1 MENLLNYASLT
12 RSTSPPAI
20 LADFT
25 SFANL
30 IIVFPRY
37 GLGLTAR

>member
-1 MENLLNYASLT
+1 VENLINCEPYQPL
-12 RSTSPPAI
+12 RPPAI

-30 IIVFPRY
+30 TMVVPPY